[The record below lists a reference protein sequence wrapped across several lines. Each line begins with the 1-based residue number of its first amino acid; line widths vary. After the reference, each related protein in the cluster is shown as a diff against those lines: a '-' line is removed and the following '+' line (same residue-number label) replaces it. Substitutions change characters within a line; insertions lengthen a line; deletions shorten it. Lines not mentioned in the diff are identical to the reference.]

1 MPAIHRVKLELLRP
15 GPAHNQLL
23 SPLTPYLALCGA
35 DGPVTVH
42 MPYEHRQLLTRLERL
57 RYGDGEGAIVE
68 TQREAELR
76 DIGEAIGRVFG
87 EVPGLLAALGNA
99 RSEDTSFVH
108 LRLSLSA
115 LELGLIPFEAAIAP
129 DGFPASGSP
138 LFLQTRTP
146 ISITREVRRGQ
157 TLPVAWNRPPRI
169 LFAFASPPGFAAVPA
184 QDHLDALRRAIDP
197 WVRITDT
204 PEARIAEVKK
214 ILTVI
219 PNATAA
225 SIRAA
230 CAARPYT
237 HVHLLAHG
245 APIEKSADRRFGVVL
260 CSRDN
265 VGGIDVVEGDQL
277 AALLSTRDF
286 GSGTTFRP
294 TLVTLATCDSGN
306 ANSPLTPGGS
316 IAHALHAAEIPWVI
330 ASQFPLWMRAS
341 TIMVEVLYSRLLKGE
356 DPRWTLHELRQRLR
370 TDSPRTHDWA
380 SIVAY
385 ATVPWGFERQVEE
398 FRDDRTRRLLDVLF
412 ERIDGLVG
420 ADTGGSATAI
430 PRDTKIRDEELE
442 SLFGRIR
449 AELLVWRNATSSSG
463 VSATVKAERLGM
475 SGASEKRIGI
485 AYELA
490 RRQHAGTDEAAQARE
505 KGIRA
510 YDQARGFYLQ
520 ALEAAPTN
528 HWAITQY
535 LSITALP
542 ILCADENL
550 PALVEQ
556 YGRWWTATQQL
567 AFWQLKHATGEQRAW
582 ALGTLVELDLLG
594 AVYAGANF
602 NRGAVKQRV
611 GDYCRQIKE
620 AVGPSAFAVL
630 STRRQLTRYLEQW
643 GHDRWR
649 DIAKAG
655 VAALSED
662 S

>member
-35 DGPVTVH
+35 DGPVTVQ

-57 RYGDGEGAIVE
+57 RYGDAQGAIVE

-76 DIGEAIGRVFG
+76 DIGEAIGNVFG
-87 EVPGLLAALGNA
+87 QVPGLLAALGDA

-197 WVRITDT
+197 WVRITDS
-204 PEARIAEVKK
+204 PASRLAEVKK

-219 PNATAA
+219 PNAMVE

-230 CAARPYT
+230 CSATAFT

-245 APIEKSADRRFGVVL
+245 APIEKSADRRFGVAL
-260 CSRDN
+260 CSRDH

-277 AALLSTRDF
+277 AALLSTRDI
-286 GSGTTFRP
+286 GSGTTLRP
-294 TLVTLATCDSGN
+294 TMVTLATCDSGN

-341 TIMVEVLYSRLLKGE
+341 TIMVDVLYSRILKGE

-385 ATVPWGFERQVEE
+385 ASVPWGFERQVEE
-398 FRDDRTRRLLDVLF
+398 FRDDRTRKLLDVLF
-412 ERIDGLVG
+412 ERIDRLVG
-420 ADTGGSATAI
+420 ADASGSAIASA
-430 PRDTKIRDEELE
+430 RDTKIRDEELE
-442 SLFGRIR
+442 SLFAKIR
-449 AELLVWRNATSSSG
+449 AELVVWRNAASSSD
-463 VSATVKAERLGM
+463 VSATRKAERLGI

-490 RRQHAGTDEAAQARE
+490 RRKHANDDEAAQARE

-510 YDQARGFYLQ
+510 YDMARGFYLQ
-520 ALEAAPTN
+520 ALEASPTN

-535 LSITALP
+535 LSINALP
-542 ILCADENL
+542 ILCADKDL

-582 ALGTLVELDLLG
+582 ALGTLVELELLG
-594 AVYAGANF
+594 AVYAGKYF
-602 NRGAVKQRV
+602 DRDAVRRRV

-630 STRRQLTRYLEQW
+630 STRRQFTRYLEQW
-643 GHDRWR
+643 DHERWR
-649 DIAKAG
+649 DIAKAA
-655 VAALSED
+655 VAALGED
-662 S
+662 G